1 MWLNI
6 YLYASAMLWVEVPDD
21 VRHTECKCLLA
32 ICFQPAESWSSNTA
46 GFREMENQMPIAV
59 TRKGPVY
66 IKTWIK
72 NKPKQASKPWHGS
85 ELKSTVVNAPDPKI
99 IFKTDIFFKSQA
111 RRWKNKREWHD
122 SPKLAQSSPTPAT
135 QEWNSQPVLRLT
147 PGQQQFWEPDTQSW
161 RNSRGMR
168 SCVRRCGL
176 VIAHLF
182 LCKHKNTTLARL
194 LGKHWRVWEQV
205 WVLLVGMQRGKR
217 GTPSPAPA
225 RLDQP
230 GS

>member
-21 VRHTECKCLLA
+21 VRHTEYKCLLA

-85 ELKSTVVNAPDPKI
+85 ELTYSLK
-99 IFKTDIFFKSQA
+99 
-111 RRWKNKREWHD
+111 
-122 SPKLAQSSPTPAT
+122 
-135 QEWNSQPVLRLT
+135 
-147 PGQQQFWEPDTQSW
+147 
-161 RNSRGMR
+161 
-168 SCVRRCGL
+168 
-176 VIAHLF
+176 
-182 LCKHKNTTLARL
+182 ARL
-194 LGKHWRVWEQV
+194 EGEKTSMNDMIVQN
-205 WVLLVGMQRGKR
+205 
-217 GTPSPAPA
+217 
-225 RLDQP
+225 
-230 GS
+230 